1 MTLNPQPA
9 RRTPAARLLRNR
21 AALISGG
28 LLAVI
33 VIVSIAAPLLAP
45 YDPEK
50 AVLDWVLAPWS
61 PEHPL
66 GGDGGGRDIYS
77 RLLYGGRVT
86 LLAGMIAT
94 IVALAIGIPFGL
106 IAGYFAGWFDSGIS
120 WIADVIMSIPAIVI
134 LFAVAPV
141 FGNSLFSTM
150 TVVGVL
156 LSPGVYRLTRSAAR
170 NVARELY
177 VDAARV
183 SGLGDP
189 RIIMRHV
196 LPVIRGPLI
205 VQSSLTF
212 GVAVIL
218 QAGLDFVG
226 LGDPTAVS
234 WGTMLGAAFTSM
246 TVAPS
251 LVIAP
256 GMAVGVTVAAV
267 ALFGSALA
275 DSLGIG
281 HSRARR
287 PTPHVGVRR
296 SNDTSAHVEDVVPVE
311 EPESLSPRRD
321 DDRLEVVDL
330 HVAYP
335 TDDGA
340 REVVRGVDI
349 TVRRG
354 EVLGLIGESGSGKSQ
369 TSFAILG
376 LLPPEAVASAK
387 KLSLCGH
394 NLLGLSDQQLR
405 PLRGTR
411 IAYVPQE
418 PLSSLDPSFT
428 IGAQL
433 AGIMRAHS
441 SRSRT
446 QIIERSHELLERVG
460 IPDVVAVMRKYPH
473 QISGG
478 MAQRVLIAA
487 AISCD
492 PEFLIADEPTTAL
505 DVTVQAEV
513 LSLLREL
520 QRERNLGLVLVSHNL
535 GVVADICDNVAVM
548 KEGTIVEHRPV
559 RDLFSNPSHPYTR
572 KLLSSTLDDSQPRSW
587 PVSVR

>member
-1 MTLNPQPA
+1 MTLNTQPG
-9 RRTPAARLLRNR
+9 RPTTLARLLRNR
-21 AALISGG
+21 SALISG
-28 LLAVI
+28 LLLIVI

-50 AVLDWVLAPWS
+50 SVLDWVLAPWS

-66 GGDGGGRDIYS
+66 GGDGGGRDVSS
-77 RLLYGGRVT
+77 RLLYGGRIT
-86 LLAGMIAT
+86 LLAGAIAT
-94 IVALAIGIPFGL
+94 FVALAIGIPFGL
-106 IAGYFAGWFDSGIS
+106 VAGYFAGWFDSGIS

-134 LFAVAPV
+134 LFTVAPV
-141 FGNSLFSTM
+141 FGSGLFSTM

-156 LSPGVYRLTRSAAR
+156 LFPGIYRLTRSAAR
-170 NVARELY
+170 QVSHELY

-183 SGLGDP
+183 SGLADP
-189 RIIMRHV
+189 RIVVRHV

-205 VQSSLTF
+205 VQASLTF

-256 GMAVGVTVAAV
+256 GVAVGVTVASA

-275 DSLGIG
+275 DSIGI
-281 HSRARR
+281 AR
-287 PTPHVGVRR
+287 TPVRR
-296 SNDTSAHVEDVVPVE
+296 SRRRAAVHA
-311 EPESLSPRRD
+311 PEGVAVHGIETLPPSSD
-321 DDRLEVVDL
+321 DDLLEVVDL

-335 TDDGA
+335 AHDGL
-340 REVVRGVDI
+340 REVVSGVTF

-354 EVLGLIGESGSGKSQ
+354 EVLGIIGESGSGKSQ
-369 TSFAILG
+369 TSFAVLG
-376 LLPPEAVASAK
+376 LLPSEATASAQ
-387 KLSLCGH
+387 KLSLAGH
-394 NLLGLSDQQLR
+394 TLLGLNERQLR
-405 PLRGTR
+405 PLRGSR

-433 AGIMRAHS
+433 AAVMRAHS
-441 SRSRT
+441 RRTRAEITARSR
-446 QIIERSHELLERVG
+446 ELLERVG
-460 IPDVVAVMRKYPH
+460 IQDVDAVMRKYPH
-473 QISGG
+473 QVSGG
-478 MAQRVLIAA
+478 MAQRILIAA
-487 AISCD
+487 AISCE

-520 QRERNLGLVLVSHNL
+520 QRERNLGLVLVTHNL

-548 KEGTIVEHRPV
+548 KEGRIVEQRPV
-559 RDLFSNPSHPYTR
+559 RDLFASPNHPYTR
-572 KLLSSTLDDSQPRSW
+572 QLLSSTLDDSQPRGW
-587 PVSVR
+587 PESVR